1 MYNLVMVQARPISYV
16 EVHWLFGG
24 RFHADVLAFLLTGQ
38 ERTGEQAAKFQCI
51 EDVMAK
57 KHEPK
62 WNIEDLTDTE
72 IYAAI
77 HYLEA
82 GQRPEEK
89 QNADDQGK
97 DYGVVICVCL
107 YILLAGCL
115 SFLWF
120 YWR

>member
-1 MYNLVMVQARPISYV
+1 
-16 EVHWLFGG
+16 
-24 RFHADVLAFLLTGQ
+24 
-38 ERTGEQAAKFQCI
+38 
-51 EDVMAK
+51 MAK
-57 KHEPK
+57 KYEPK

-77 HYLEA
+77 HYLEVDP
-82 GQRPEEK
+82 RTEDK
-89 QNADDQGK
+89 QSADDQGK
-97 DYGVVICVCL
+97 DNGVVICVCL